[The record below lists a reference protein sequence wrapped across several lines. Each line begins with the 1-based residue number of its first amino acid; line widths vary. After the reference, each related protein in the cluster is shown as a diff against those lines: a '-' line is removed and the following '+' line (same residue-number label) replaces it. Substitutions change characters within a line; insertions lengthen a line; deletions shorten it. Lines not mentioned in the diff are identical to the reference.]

1 MTATDHD
8 RVRRVRL
15 VTDSSACLPAHE
27 IEAHGIAI
35 VPTVLVWNGEEL
47 HDGVDITNEAF
58 WKRLATDPTLP
69 TTSSTSPN
77 AYAAEFAKA
86 HAAGMDVLCATIPR
100 RISAM
105 TEVAEMAARDFNSPP
120 EVRVIQTGAATMAH
134 GFPVLLGARAA
145 SAGADLPT
153 VERTVAQAADD
164 SGIVALLGSL
174 EYLARGGRV
183 PWVVARV
190 ADALPSTPMFG
201 MRHGRIRFR
210 AAFGSRARAL
220 RALVRHVR
228 RRRGVR
234 ATWAWPSTTR
244 PPWMRRISSP
254 NRSGGK
260 WRRTISTS
268 PDSRQ
273 SWARTSA
280 RTWSGWR
287 TARARP
293 EALPTLVGVA
303 DGDGAAARA

>member
-1 MTATDHD
+1 MTATDRN

-69 TTSSTSPN
+69 TTSSTSPQ

-105 TEVAEMAARDFNSPP
+105 TEVAEMAARDFNGPP

-201 MRHGRIRFR
+201 MRRGRIRFR

-220 RALVRHVR
+220 RALVGHVR
-228 RRRGVR
+228 RAARGASYLGVAVHHAAAVDEAHQLAEQIRREM
-234 ATWAWPSTTR
+234 A
-244 PPWMRRISSP
+244 
-254 NRSGGK
+254 
-260 WRRTISTS
+260 
-268 PDSRQ
+268 PDDLYVTGFTPVMG
-273 SWARTSA
+273 AHV
-280 RTWSGWR
+280 G
-287 TARARP
+287 P
-293 EALPTLVGVA
+293 DLVGLA
-303 DGDGAAARA
+303 YCARSA

>member
-1 MTATDHD
+1 MTATDRD
-8 RVRRVRL
+8 LVRRVRL
-15 VTDSSACLPAHE
+15 VTDSSACLPSHE

-77 AYAAEFAKA
+77 AYAAEFVKA

-153 VERTVAQAADD
+153 VERTVTQAADD

-228 RRRGVR
+228 RAARGASYLGVAVHHAAAVDEAHQLAEQIRREM
-234 ATWAWPSTTR
+234 A
-244 PPWMRRISSP
+244 
-254 NRSGGK
+254 
-260 WRRTISTS
+260 
-268 PDSRQ
+268 PDDLYVTGFTPVMG
-273 SWARTSA
+273 AHV
-280 RTWSGWR
+280 G
-287 TARARP
+287 P
-293 EALPTLVGVA
+293 DLVGLA
-303 DGDGAAARA
+303 YCARSA

>member
-1 MTATDHD
+1 MTATDRN

-15 VTDSSACLPAHE
+15 VTDSSACLPPHE

-69 TTSSTSPN
+69 TTSSTSPQ

-105 TEVAEMAARDFNSPP
+105 TEVAEMAARDFNGPP

-153 VERTVAQAADD
+153 VEQTVAQAADD

-201 MRHGRIRFR
+201 MRRGRIRFR

-220 RALVRHVR
+220 RALVGHVR
-228 RRRGVR
+228 RAARGASYLGVAVHHAAAVDEAHQLAEQIRREM
-234 ATWAWPSTTR
+234 A
-244 PPWMRRISSP
+244 
-254 NRSGGK
+254 
-260 WRRTISTS
+260 
-268 PDSRQ
+268 PDDLYVTGFTPVMG
-273 SWARTSA
+273 AHV
-280 RTWSGWR
+280 G
-287 TARARP
+287 P
-293 EALPTLVGVA
+293 DLVGLA
-303 DGDGAAARA
+303 YCARSA

>member
-1 MTATDHD
+1 MTATDRN

-15 VTDSSACLPAHE
+15 VTDSSACLPPHE

-69 TTSSTSPN
+69 TTSSTSPQ

-105 TEVAEMAARDFNSPP
+105 TEVAEMAARDFNGPP

-153 VERTVAQAADD
+153 VERTVVQAADD

-201 MRHGRIRFR
+201 MRRGRIRFR
-210 AAFGSRARAL
+210 AAFGSRAWAL
-220 RALVRHVR
+220 RALVGHVR
-228 RRRGVR
+228 RAARGASYLGVAVHHAAAVDEAHQLAEQIRREM
-234 ATWAWPSTTR
+234 A
-244 PPWMRRISSP
+244 
-254 NRSGGK
+254 
-260 WRRTISTS
+260 
-268 PDSRQ
+268 PDDLYVTGFTPVMG
-273 SWARTSA
+273 AHV
-280 RTWSGWR
+280 G
-287 TARARP
+287 P
-293 EALPTLVGVA
+293 DLVGLA
-303 DGDGAAARA
+303 YCTRSA

>member
-1 MTATDHD
+1 MTATDRD
-8 RVRRVRL
+8 LVRRVRL

-86 HAAGMDVLCATIPR
+86 HVAGMDVLCATIPR

-145 SAGADLPT
+145 SAGADLST
-153 VERTVAQAADD
+153 VEQTVAQAADD

-228 RRRGVR
+228 RAARGAGYLGVAVHHAAAVDEAHQLAEQIRREM
-234 ATWAWPSTTR
+234 A
-244 PPWMRRISSP
+244 
-254 NRSGGK
+254 
-260 WRRTISTS
+260 
-268 PDSRQ
+268 PDDLFVTGFTPVMG
-273 SWARTSA
+273 AHV
-280 RTWSGWR
+280 G
-287 TARARP
+287 P
-293 EALPTLVGVA
+293 DLVGLA
-303 DGDGAAARA
+303 YCARSA

>member
-1 MTATDHD
+1 MTATDRN

-15 VTDSSACLPAHE
+15 VTDSSACLPPHE

-69 TTSSTSPN
+69 TTSSTSPQ

-105 TEVAEMAARDFNSPP
+105 TEVAEMAARDFNGPP

-145 SAGADLPT
+145 SVGADLPT

-201 MRHGRIRFR
+201 MRRGRIRFR

-220 RALVRHVR
+220 RALVGHVR
-228 RRRGVR
+228 RAARGASYLGVAVHHAAAVDEAHQLAEQIRREM
-234 ATWAWPSTTR
+234 A
-244 PPWMRRISSP
+244 
-254 NRSGGK
+254 
-260 WRRTISTS
+260 
-268 PDSRQ
+268 PDDLYVTGFTPVMG
-273 SWARTSA
+273 AHV
-280 RTWSGWR
+280 G
-287 TARARP
+287 P
-293 EALPTLVGVA
+293 DLVGLA
-303 DGDGAAARA
+303 YCTRSA

>member
-1 MTATDHD
+1 MTATDRD

-15 VTDSSACLPAHE
+15 VTDSSACLPSHE

-69 TTSSTSPN
+69 TTSSTSPK

-86 HAAGMDVLCATIPR
+86 HAAGIDVLCATIPR
-100 RISAM
+100 CISAM

-210 AAFGSRARAL
+210 AAFGSRARAQ

-228 RRRGVR
+228 RAARGASYLGVAVHHAAAVDEAHQLAEQIRREM
-234 ATWAWPSTTR
+234 A
-244 PPWMRRISSP
+244 
-254 NRSGGK
+254 
-260 WRRTISTS
+260 
-268 PDSRQ
+268 PDDLYVTGFTPVMG
-273 SWARTSA
+273 AHV
-280 RTWSGWR
+280 G
-287 TARARP
+287 P
-293 EALPTLVGVA
+293 DLVGLA
-303 DGDGAAARA
+303 YCARSA

>member
-1 MTATDHD
+1 MTATDRD
-8 RVRRVRL
+8 LVRRVRL
-15 VTDSSACLPAHE
+15 VTDSSACLPSPE

-228 RRRGVR
+228 RAARGASYLGVAVHHAAAVDEAHQLAEQIRREM
-234 ATWAWPSTTR
+234 A
-244 PPWMRRISSP
+244 
-254 NRSGGK
+254 
-260 WRRTISTS
+260 
-268 PDSRQ
+268 PDDLYVTGFTPVMG
-273 SWARTSA
+273 AHV
-280 RTWSGWR
+280 G
-287 TARARP
+287 P
-293 EALPTLVGVA
+293 DLVGLA
-303 DGDGAAARA
+303 YCARSA

>member
-1 MTATDHD
+1 MTATDRD
-8 RVRRVRL
+8 LVRRVRL

-145 SAGADLPT
+145 SAGADLST

-228 RRRGVR
+228 RAARGAGYLGVAVHHAAAVDEAHQLAEQIRREM
-234 ATWAWPSTTR
+234 A
-244 PPWMRRISSP
+244 
-254 NRSGGK
+254 
-260 WRRTISTS
+260 
-268 PDSRQ
+268 PDDLFVTGFTPVMG
-273 SWARTSA
+273 AHV
-280 RTWSGWR
+280 G
-287 TARARP
+287 P
-293 EALPTLVGVA
+293 DLVGLA
-303 DGDGAAARA
+303 YCARSA

>member
-1 MTATDHD
+1 MTATDRN

-15 VTDSSACLPAHE
+15 VTDSSACLPPHE

-69 TTSSTSPN
+69 TTSSTSPQ

-105 TEVAEMAARDFNSPP
+105 TEVAEMAARDFNGPP

-201 MRHGRIRFR
+201 MRRGRIRFR

-220 RALVRHVR
+220 RALVGHVR
-228 RRRGVR
+228 RAARGASYLGVAVHHAAAVDEAHQLAEQIRREM
-234 ATWAWPSTTR
+234 A
-244 PPWMRRISSP
+244 
-254 NRSGGK
+254 
-260 WRRTISTS
+260 
-268 PDSRQ
+268 PDDLYVTGFTPVMG
-273 SWARTSA
+273 AHV
-280 RTWSGWR
+280 G
-287 TARARP
+287 P
-293 EALPTLVGVA
+293 DLVGLA
-303 DGDGAAARA
+303 YCARSA

>member
-1 MTATDHD
+1 MTATDRD
-8 RVRRVRL
+8 LVRRVRL
-15 VTDSSACLPAHE
+15 VTDSSACLPSHE
-27 IEAHGIAI
+27 IGAHGIAI

-69 TTSSTSPN
+69 TTSSTSPE

-153 VERTVAQAADD
+153 VERTVAKAADD

-190 ADALPSTPMFG
+190 ADALPSTPMFS

-210 AAFGSRARAL
+210 AAFGSRARAQ

-228 RRRGVR
+228 RAARGASYLGVAVHHAAAVDEAHQLAEQIRREM
-234 ATWAWPSTTR
+234 A
-244 PPWMRRISSP
+244 
-254 NRSGGK
+254 
-260 WRRTISTS
+260 
-268 PDSRQ
+268 PDDLFVTGFTPVMG
-273 SWARTSA
+273 AHV
-280 RTWSGWR
+280 G
-287 TARARP
+287 P
-293 EALPTLVGVA
+293 DLVGLA
-303 DGDGAAARA
+303 YCARSA

>member
-1 MTATDHD
+1 MTATDRD
-8 RVRRVRL
+8 LVRRVRL

-69 TTSSTSPN
+69 TTSSTSPK

-153 VERTVAQAADD
+153 VERTVTQAADD

-228 RRRGVR
+228 RAARGASYLGVAVHHAAAVDEAHQLAEQIRREI
-234 ATWAWPSTTR
+234 A
-244 PPWMRRISSP
+244 
-254 NRSGGK
+254 
-260 WRRTISTS
+260 
-268 PDSRQ
+268 PDDLFVTGFTPVMG
-273 SWARTSA
+273 AHV
-280 RTWSGWR
+280 G
-287 TARARP
+287 P
-293 EALPTLVGVA
+293 DLVGLA
-303 DGDGAAARA
+303 YCARSA